1 MPLVRVDM
9 IEGKPSTFRKAI
21 GDVIYNALRS
31 HLNVPENDRFII
43 FAEHTPEEMMISPD
57 YLGIERTQNCIIVQL
72 TLNSGRTLEMKKAFY
87 HAVAYG
93 LHEQTGMRLEDVFIS
108 LVEVPKENW
117 SFGNGE
123 AQYA

>member
-9 IEGKPSTFRKAI
+9 IEGKPGTFRKAI
-21 GDVIYNALRS
+21 GDVIYNALIS
-31 HLNVPENDRFII
+31 HLKAPENDRFII

-57 YLGIERTQNCIIVQL
+57 YLGIERTQNCIVIQV
-72 TLNSGRTLEMKKAFY
+72 TLNSGRTQEMKKAFY
-87 HAVAYG
+87 HSVAYG
-93 LHEQTGMRLEDVFIS
+93 LHEHTGMRLEDVFIS